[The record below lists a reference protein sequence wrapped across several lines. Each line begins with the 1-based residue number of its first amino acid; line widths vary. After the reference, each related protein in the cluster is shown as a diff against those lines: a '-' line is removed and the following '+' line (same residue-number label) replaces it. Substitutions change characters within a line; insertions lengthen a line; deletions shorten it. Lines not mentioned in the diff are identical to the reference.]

1 VIRFLKLRLWL
12 VLAGIFLLSGAR
24 SLLAQSDAE
33 TNSPTGTNTLPRCVH
48 WHTIKVRPRAS
59 TPKIHFYN
67 KLNPV
72 WWFKNSDDPKPP
84 EWYRPEDKHRRLKWS
99 FRNPMHNFDF
109 YVIGVADKKFA
120 RSGKFPTQN
129 SDPRGGWDFEA
140 SRYKFIWLPFI
151 SYHRPKFDF
160 YFGWRNRGNFGIKI
174 NINPKKRVKTTA
186 DKESAPDS
194 LAPPGSRPTGGRDAG
209 EPSAE
214 VH

>member
-1 VIRFLKLRLWL
+1 MKLPLILGGVL
-12 VLAGIFLLSGAR
+12 VLFGAPN
-24 SLLAQSDAE
+24 LLAQSGPE
-33 TNSPTGTNTLPRCVH
+33 TNSPPRAETTPHCVR
-48 WHTIKVRPRAS
+48 WRTIKITPGANRPK
-59 TPKIHFYN
+59 PHFYN

-84 EWYRPEDKHRRLKWS
+84 EWYRPGDRHRRLKWS

-120 RSGKFPTQN
+120 RSGHFPKGN

-140 SRYKFIWLPFI
+140 ARYKFIWLPFI

-174 NINPKKRVKTTA
+174 NINPKRKLKATEGKSEDRIP
-186 DKESAPDS
+186 ESEGNPK
-194 LAPPGSRPTGGRDAG
+194 PK
-209 EPSAE
+209 
-214 VH
+214 